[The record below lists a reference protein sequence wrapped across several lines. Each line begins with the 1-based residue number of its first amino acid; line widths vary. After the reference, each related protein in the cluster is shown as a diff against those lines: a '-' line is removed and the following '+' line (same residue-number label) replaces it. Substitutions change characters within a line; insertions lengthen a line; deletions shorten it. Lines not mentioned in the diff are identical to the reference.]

1 MFVGSFEQRFVQ
13 VNRALVGLAMAAI
26 FALVFLNVVLRYG
39 FGTSLS
45 WVEEVARFLMI
56 WGVFLG
62 AGLALREGR
71 HVSIDVLQDRLPEAT
86 RRLLRIAIA
95 VVVLI
100 FLVGL
105 GYLGLRFVIFA
116 WDKVT
121 MALQIS
127 RGIPY
132 LAVPLGCAL
141 FAIHLLLFFRRFLD
155 RDWEEVVVPQDDEFE
170 GQRLVMGR
178 E

>member
-1 MFVGSFEQRFVQ
+1 MSAFEERFIQ
-13 VNRALVGLAMAAI
+13 VNRALVGLAMGGI
-26 FALVFLNVVLRYG
+26 FVLVFVNVVLRYG

-56 WGVFLG
+56 WGAFLG

-71 HVSIDVLQDRLPEAT
+71 HVAIDVLQDRLPEPT
-86 RRLLRIAIA
+86 RRLLRIVIGVA
-95 VVVLI
+95 V
-100 FLVGL
+100 LVFMAGL
-105 GYLGLRFVIFA
+105 AYLGLRFVIFG

-141 FAIHLLLFFRRFLD
+141 FIVHLLLFFRRFLA
-155 RDWEEVVVPQDDEFE
+155 RDWEEVAIPQDDGLEDR
-170 GQRLVMGR
+170 RLVMGR

>member
-1 MFVGSFEQRFVQ
+1 VSSFEQLFIQ

-26 FALVFLNVVLRYG
+26 FILVFLNVVLRYG

-56 WGVFLG
+56 WGAFLG
-62 AGLALREGR
+62 AGLAMREGR
-71 HVSIDVLQDRLPEAT
+71 LVAIDVVQDWLPEVA
-86 RRLLRIAIA
+86 RHRLRTAIA
-95 VVVLI
+95 LAMLI

-105 GYLGLRFVIFA
+105 AYLGARFVVFG

-132 LAVPLGCAL
+132 LAVPLGCVV
-141 FAIHLLLFFRRFLD
+141 FAVHVLLFFRRFLA
-155 RDWEEVVVPQDDEFE
+155 REWEELHVPQDGEPE
-170 GQRLVMGR
+170 GERLVMGR

>member
-1 MFVGSFEQRFVQ
+1 MAAFERGFIRI
-13 VNRALVGLAMAAI
+13 NRALVGLAMAAI

-39 FGTSLS
+39 FGASLS

-56 WGVFLG
+56 WGAFLG

-71 HVSIDVLQDRLPEAT
+71 HVAIDLVQDRLPAAA
-86 RRLLRIAIA
+86 RRLLRFLIA
-95 VVVLI
+95 VAMLA

-105 GYLGLRFVIFA
+105 AYLGARFVIFG

-132 LAVPLGCAL
+132 LAVPIGCAF
-141 FAIHLLLFFRRFLD
+141 FAVHLALFFRRFLA
-155 RDWEEVVVPQDDEFE
+155 RDWEEVVAREADGE
-170 GQRLVMGR
+170 GA
-178 E
+178 

>member
-1 MFVGSFEQRFVQ
+1 MRSFERRFIQ
-13 VNRALVGLAMAAI
+13 VNRILVGLAMAAI
-26 FALVFLNVVLRYG
+26 FVLVFLNVVLRYG

-45 WVEEVARFLMI
+45 WAEEVARFLMI
-56 WGVFLG
+56 WGAFLG

-71 HVSIDVLQDRLPEAT
+71 HVAIDVLQDRLPAPA
-86 RRLLRIAIA
+86 RRLLRMAIA
-95 VVVLI
+95 VVVLV
-100 FLVGL
+100 FLAGFA
-105 GYLGLRFVIFA
+105 YLGLHFVIFG

-132 LAVPLGCAL
+132 LAVPLGCAI
-141 FAIHLLLFFRRFLD
+141 FAVHLLLFFRRFLV
-155 RDWEEVVVPQDDEFE
+155 RDWDEVVVQQDDELE
-170 GQRLVMGR
+170 GRRIVMGR